1 MKRLIIALL
10 LTVGCQRPPPS
21 LTPVTSGELKA
32 AIRGANA
39 PVVLV
44 NMWATWCGPCREE
57 FPDLVKLQRQY
68 QSRGL
73 KVLFVSWDADAVV
86 AQKFLAAQG
95 VDFSSFIKSDAE
107 SDPKF
112 IDGVDPQWSG
122 AFPATMVYDGAGNLR
137 AFFEG
142 KKTFPEFDAT
152 VRQVLESKATGGT
165 TQ

>member
-1 MKRLIIALL
+1 M
-10 LTVGCQRPPPS
+10 
-21 LTPVTSGELKA
+21 
-32 AIRGANA
+32 
-39 PVVLV
+39 
-44 NMWATWCGPCREE
+44 
-57 FPDLVKLQRQY
+57 
-68 QSRGL
+68 
-73 KVLFVSWDADAVV
+73 LFRS
-86 AQKFLAAQG
+86 
-95 VDFSSFIKSDAE
+95 E